1 MPGKKKKALHTVIF
15 SANLDEYVARLIW
28 GSFTWTRWTWPPLY
42 MQRTVWKCKT
52 HRFYSKNT
60 VTKPA
65 GSNCVLTVQEVVP
78 IRGDYV
84 LFKVGAQFF
93 SGSRLSCCW
102 SQILNLACSHFLLA
116 RRQEGTSQGSGVRQE
131 ECSWSWYY
139 DVALIGRRPLHVRK
153 RIVLV
158 VTSAGFLSGKKKKT
172 LTFFF
177 FLLNNN
183 NIGPVKGLK
192 SRQKKSGLRK
202 RRKKKRR
209 QKGGKTTR
217 TCSKTVSNQILAH
230 AQEELMLRRLTL
242 D

>member
-1 MPGKKKKALHTVIF
+1 MMSLLLEGGLCMSEKGLCWLSQALAF
-15 SANLDEYVARLIW
+15 S
-28 GSFTWTRWTWPPLY
+28 
-42 MQRTVWKCKT
+42 
-52 HRFYSKNT
+52 
-60 VTKPA
+60 
-65 GSNCVLTVQEVVP
+65 
-78 IRGDYV
+78 
-84 LFKVGAQFF
+84 
-93 SGSRLSCCW
+93 
-102 SQILNLACSHFLLA
+102 
-116 RRQEGTSQGSGVRQE
+116 
-131 ECSWSWYY
+131 
-139 DVALIGRRPLHVRK
+139 
-153 RIVLV
+153 LV
-158 VTSAGFLSGKKKKT
+158 KKKT